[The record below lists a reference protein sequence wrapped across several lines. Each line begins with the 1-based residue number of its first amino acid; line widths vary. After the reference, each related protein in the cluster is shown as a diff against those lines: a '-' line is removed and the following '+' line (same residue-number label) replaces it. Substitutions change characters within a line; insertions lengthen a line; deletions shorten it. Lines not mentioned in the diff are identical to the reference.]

1 MSSDSFVSSYPLT
14 VLGHVIISNARNWSA
29 RLQYLLNLDE
39 IKLDFIVEP
48 KRRISALQRAAMA
61 DQDIHKVDGGVVRR
75 EEFDF
80 DTSADVLYE
89 FLLKW
94 KGKEELDLKCGIGGN
109 TALHLA
115 IA

>member
-1 MSSDSFVSSYPLT
+1 
-14 VLGHVIISNARNWSA
+14 
-29 RLQYLLNLDE
+29 
-39 IKLDFIVEP
+39 
-48 KRRISALQRAAMA
+48 MA